1 MSVLTVTGTSAIPE
15 YTRPAIVD
23 YRQGRTVSS
32 LAGPAPLSNTPTS
45 TSTTSSTYSYTRPD
59 RRSNNVRLP
68 QTQLPP
74 AHHHARISSVATT
87 TTTTASPLHRG
98 LSSSQPQSR
107 SSYSPSNHSRQSST
121 ASIPVN
127 MQRQPTAASMGSS
140 VPRRSTSGRSVAT
153 NSPTSYVALMRK
165 QKATVW
171 CDRAQTTDVRTE
183 AARRAAKHRAQLAV
197 QSSANAT
204 SARTSTLSSG
214 GVVGKIRHGGVPK
227 APGYVPANMS
237 GAGVP
242 MRLSAN
248 EMLGDEEEEPGYV
261 RGDNQMVHGRSG
273 SGNSSTSS
281 AKYRSGY
288 PRPDQGRFSAN
299 STPSGD
305 GSPSAKDR
313 IPEESHQTPNP
324 DYYATRE
331 KKDST
336 DEDSFGELRE
346 MAGPNSAIQAANKAK
361 NSEDLR
367 RRGSVDERAMSMGA
381 GVKLFVA
388 NPDIDSD

>member
-1 MSVLTVTGTSAIPE
+1 
-15 YTRPAIVD
+15 
-23 YRQGRTVSS
+23 
-32 LAGPAPLSNTPTS
+32 
-45 TSTTSSTYSYTRPD
+45 
-59 RRSNNVRLP
+59 
-68 QTQLPP
+68 
-74 AHHHARISSVATT
+74 
-87 TTTTASPLHRG
+87 
-98 LSSSQPQSR
+98 
-107 SSYSPSNHSRQSST
+107 
-121 ASIPVN
+121 
-127 MQRQPTAASMGSS
+127 
-140 VPRRSTSGRSVAT
+140 
-153 NSPTSYVALMRK
+153 MRK

-197 QSSANAT
+197 QSSATST

-248 EMLGDEEEEPGYV
+248 EMLGDEEEEPSYV
-261 RGDNQMVHGRSG
+261 RGDNQMAHGRSG
-273 SGNSSTSS
+273 SGKSSTSS

-313 IPEESHQTPNP
+313 IPEESHQAPNP

-361 NSEDLR
+361 NYEDLR